1 MSERMRSL
9 QMNEDNR
16 RWWALGA
23 MCFALFMIMLDNTVV
38 NVALPSIQRSLNA
51 STASLEWTVNAYT
64 LSFAV
69 LLVTGGRLGD
79 LFGRRKIF
87 LAGVVIFAVS
97 SGAIGF
103 SPSDTWLVCWRAA
116 QGMGSALMMPATL
129 SIITN
134 AFPPAERGKAIG
146 TWAGV
151 SAMALAIG
159 PVVGG
164 FLVES
169 VSWQSIFFLN
179 LPVAVG
185 AIVVALFAVR
195 ESRDDTVA
203 RTVDIPGVLVLTV
216 GLAALVLALVEG
228 NAWHWGSTRE
238 LALFATAAVCLGSF
252 PLIERRQ
259 PAPMVDFAFFRS
271 RTFRGANMVAFIVSF
286 AMLAMFFFL
295 ALYMQNIRG
304 YSPLQAGVRF
314 LPSTVMIVLI
324 APLAG
329 RLADRVGPR
338 PLMTF
343 GLLCVS
349 GALFWQSQLTI
360 SSQYSELLPGFVLMG
375 IGMAFVMSPMSTAA
389 MNSVEQTKAG
399 VASGILS
406 MNRMVGGTFGVAVLG
421 AMVSTLGRS
430 KIDELLPALAPAQ
443 RAELAAGL
451 GSGGVLHG
459 VPPAVVQ
466 ASHEAYVYALQ
477 YGLRLG
483 SAVALV
489 GALLAFTL
497 IGRGAEAHTLPP
509 TAATADPAVGAR
521 QAVAAEAGNGGHP
534 APEPA
539 LAGGDG
545 APAAPARHGGPADGD
560 GERNRGAE
568 QVHA

>member
-1 MSERMRSL
+1 MTERIRSL
-9 QMNEDNR
+9 QMNDDNR

-38 NVALPSIQRSLNA
+38 NVALPSIQRSLHA

-79 LFGRRKIF
+79 LFGRRKVF
-87 LAGVVIFAVS
+87 LAGVVVFACA

-103 SPSDTWLVCWRAA
+103 SPSDTWLVGWRAV
-116 QGMGSALMMPATL
+116 QGIGSAMMMPATL

-164 FLVES
+164 FLVQS

-185 AIVVALFAVR
+185 AIIVALFAVR
-195 ESRDDTVA
+195 ESRDETVA
-203 RTVDIPGVLVLTV
+203 QRIDVPGVLTLTG

-228 NAWHWGSTRE
+228 NQWHWGSSRE
-238 LALFATAAVCLGSF
+238 LALFALAAAALSAFAVV
-252 PLIERRQ
+252 ERRQ
-259 PAPMVDFAFFRS
+259 RAPMVDFSFFRS
-271 RTFRGANMVAFIVSF
+271 RTFLGANIVAFIVSF
-286 AMLAMFFFL
+286 AMLAMFFFM
-295 ALYMQNIRG
+295 ALYMQNVLH

-314 LPSTVMIVLI
+314 LPSTLMIVLI
-324 APLAG
+324 APVAG

-343 GLLCVS
+343 GLLSVS
-349 GALFWQSQLTI
+349 GALFWQSHLTI
-360 SSQYSELLPGFVLMG
+360 SSGYGAVLPGFVLMG
-375 IGMAFVMSPMSTAA
+375 VGMAFVMSPMSMAA
-389 MNSVEQTKAG
+389 MNSVTQTKAG

-421 AMVSTLGRS
+421 AMVATLGRS
-430 KIDELLPALAPAQ
+430 KIDQLLPQLGEPA
-443 RAELAAGL
+443 RAHLAAGL

-459 VPPAVVQ
+459 VPANIVE
-466 ASHEAYVYALQ
+466 ASQTAFVYALQ

-497 IGRGAEAHTLPP
+497 VARRPS
-509 TAATADPAVGAR
+509 TASTPAVSDHDAR
-521 QAVAAEAGNGGHP
+521 DDRDTIDAHRVGQQDPRVARPPAETVG
-534 APEPA
+534 
-539 LAGGDG
+539 
-545 APAAPARHGGPADGD
+545 
-560 GERNRGAE
+560 
-568 QVHA
+568 V

>member
-1 MSERMRSL
+1 MTERIRAL
-9 QMNEDNR
+9 QMNEQNR

-38 NVALPSIQRSLNA
+38 NVALPSIQRGLHA

-79 LFGRRKIF
+79 LFGRRRVF
-87 LAGVVIFAVS
+87 LAGVVIFAAS

-103 SPSDTWLVCWRAA
+103 SPNDTWLVAWRAV
-116 QGMGSALMMPATL
+116 QGAGAALMMPATL

-159 PVVGG
+159 PVFGG
-164 FLVES
+164 FLVQS

-179 LPVAVG
+179 LPVAAG
-185 AIVVALFAVR
+185 AVLVTLFAVR
-195 ESRDDTVA
+195 ESRDETVA
-203 RTVDIPGVLVLTV
+203 RTVDVPGVLTLTL

-228 NAWHWGSTRE
+228 NSWHWGSGRE
-238 LALFATAAVCLGSF
+238 LALYLIAVAGLVSFAVV
-252 PLIERRQ
+252 ERRRRV
-259 PAPMVDFAFFRS
+259 PMVDFSFFRS
-271 RTFRGANMVAFIVSF
+271 RTFLGANIVAFIVSF

-295 ALYMQNIRG
+295 ALYMQNIRH

-314 LPSTVMIVLI
+314 LPSTMMIVLI
-324 APLAG
+324 APIAG

-343 GLLCVS
+343 GLLSVS
-349 GALFWQSQLTI
+349 GALFWQSQLTV
-360 SSQYSELLPGFVLMG
+360 SSGYGTLLPGFVLMG
-375 IGMAFVMSPMSTAA
+375 IGMAFVMSPMSMAA
-389 MNSVEQTKAG
+389 MNSVDQAKAG

-406 MNRMVGGTFGVAVLG
+406 MSRMVGGTFGVAVLG

-430 KIDELLPALAPAQ
+430 KIDQLLPGAPAGA
-443 RAELAAGL
+443 RERLAGTL

-459 VPPAVVQ
+459 VSAQ
-466 ASHEAYVYALQ
+466 ALDASQRAFVYALQ

-489 GALLAFTL
+489 GALLAWTL
-497 IGRGAEAHTLPP
+497 VSR
-509 TAATADPAVGAR
+509 R
-521 QAVAAEAGNGGHP
+521 
-534 APEPA
+534 
-539 LAGGDG
+539 
-545 APAAPARHGGPADGD
+545 AAPASSAEPASPAEPAQGPA
-560 GERNRGAE
+560 RGRPAE
-568 QVHA
+568 TVQA

>member
-1 MSERMRSL
+1 MTERIRSM

-79 LFGRRKIF
+79 LFGRRRVF
-87 LAGVVIFAVS
+87 LAGVIVFAGS

-103 SPSDTWLVCWRAA
+103 SPSDTWLVAWRAV
-116 QGMGSALMMPATL
+116 QGVGAALMMPATL

-151 SAMALAIG
+151 SALALAIG

-195 ESRDDTVA
+195 ESRDETVA
-203 RTVDIPGVLVLTV
+203 QTVDVPGVLTLTI
-216 GLAALVLALVEG
+216 GLAALVLSLVEG
-228 NAWHWGSTRE
+228 NAWHWGSARE
-238 LALFATAAVCLGSF
+238 IALYAVAVIGLAAFAIV
-252 PLIERRQ
+252 ERRRL
-259 PAPMVDFAFFRS
+259 APMVDFSFFRS
-271 RTFRGANMVAFIVSF
+271 RTFLGANIVAFIVSF

-295 ALYMQNIRG
+295 ALYMQNIRH

-314 LPSTVMIVLI
+314 LPSTMMIVLI
-324 APLAG
+324 APIAG

-349 GALFWQSQLTI
+349 GALFWQSHITV
-360 SSQYSELLPGFVLMG
+360 SSGYETLLPGFVLMG
-375 IGMAFVMSPMSTAA
+375 IGMAFVMSPMSMAA
-389 MNSVEQTKAG
+389 MNSVAQAKAG

-406 MNRMVGGTFGVAVLG
+406 MSRMVGGTFGVAVLG
-421 AMVSTLGRS
+421 ALVSTLGRS
-430 KIDELLPALAPAQ
+430 RIDQLLPTVPAETRARLA
-443 RAELAAGL
+443 GSL

-459 VPPAVVQ
+459 LPVQ
-466 ASHEAYVYALQ
+466 AIDASQRAFVYALQ

-483 SAVALV
+483 SAVALI
-489 GALLAFTL
+489 GALLAWTL
-497 IGRGAEAHTLPP
+497 IGRRVEA
-509 TAATADPAVGAR
+509 
-521 QAVAAEAGNGGHP
+521 P
-534 APEPA
+534 APEPEVA
-539 LAGGDG
+539 TID
-545 APAAPARHGGPADGD
+545 APAASVPDGPARAAGAA
-560 GERNRGAE
+560 GEPDPERGRAAE
-568 QVHA
+568 TVRV